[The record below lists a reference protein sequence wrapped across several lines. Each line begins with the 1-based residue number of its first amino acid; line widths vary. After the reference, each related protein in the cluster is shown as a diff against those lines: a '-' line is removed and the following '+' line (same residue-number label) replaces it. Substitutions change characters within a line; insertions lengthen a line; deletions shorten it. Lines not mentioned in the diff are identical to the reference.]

1 MTIGQAQDVFVVLV
15 FGIVAAIGIS
25 KLCDLIKALFTVPL
39 DDLPEAEPIAKSP
52 APVGAEDGANGKT
65 QPYHTTDKEIKQ

>member
-52 APVGAEDGANGKT
+52 APVGAEDRADEETHNDYSTKEANCK
-65 QPYHTTDKEIKQ
+65 